1 VRKDTEV
8 KRPTIGDVAE
18 RAGVT
23 RAAVS
28 FALNGQPGVSAA
40 TRERIVAIAAEMG
53 FQPSSA
59 ARALSNGHAGAFG
72 LVIGR
77 PATTFGFEPFYMQF
91 VSGIEAELS
100 PGHIALLLTLAE
112 DQATEIAAYKTWW
125 AQRRVDGV
133 LLVDLERHDPRIAVL
148 EQLRLPAVAVGD
160 PAASG
165 SFPAVWGDDAA
176 TTHTLVR
183 YLASLGHRRIARVS
197 GISRYLYTQI
207 RTAAFSEATG
217 AAGVETVVAEAD
229 FTSEHGAE
237 ATRALLQSARPPT
250 AIVYDN
256 DLMAVAGLGQ
266 AQQMGV
272 DVPADLSILAWDDSV
287 LCELVHPPL
296 TAMHRDIAGLGGQ
309 AARSLRSLAAGQE
322 VGHFQAPPPV
332 LLPRGST
339 APPPRRQQRQPR
351 HGS

>member
-1 VRKDTEV
+1 M
-8 KRPTIGDVAE
+8 KRPTISDVAE

-77 PATTFGFEPFYMQF
+77 PAATLGFEPFYMQF

-112 DQATEIAAYKTWW
+112 DQATEIATYKAWW

-148 EQLRLPAVAVGD
+148 EQLRLPAVAVGN

-176 TTHTLVR
+176 TMHTLVR
-183 YLASLGHRRIARVS
+183 YLAGLGHRKIARVS
-197 GISRYLYTQI
+197 GISRYLHTQI
-207 RTAAFSEATG
+207 KTDAFSEATG
-217 AAGVETVVAEAD
+217 AAGVEAVVAEAD

-237 ATRALLQSARPPT
+237 ATRELFQSARPPT

-296 TAMHRDIAGLGGQ
+296 TAMHRDIAGLGGE
-309 AARSLRSLAAGQE
+309 AARRLRGLAAGQD

-339 APPPRRQQRQPR
+339 APPPRRQQRPRR
-351 HGS
+351 HGR

>member
-1 VRKDTEV
+1 M
-8 KRPTIGDVAE
+8 KRPTISDVAS

-59 ARALSNGHAGAFG
+59 ARALSNGNAGAFG

-77 PATTFGFEPFYMQF
+77 PAATLGFEPFYMQF
-91 VSGIEAELS
+91 VSGIQAELS
-100 PGHIALLLTLAE
+100 PDHIALLLTLAE
-112 DQATEIAAYKTWW
+112 DQATEVAAYQAWW

-133 LLVDLERHDPRIAVL
+133 LLVDLQLDDPRVAVL
-148 EQLRLPAVAVGD
+148 QQLRLPAVAVGN

-176 TTHTLVR
+176 TMRAIVR
-183 YLASLGHRRIARVS
+183 YLADLGHRRIARVS
-197 GISRYLYTQI
+197 GISRYLHTQI
-207 RTAAFSEATG
+207 RTDAFGQATQ
-217 AAGVETVVAEAD
+217 AAGLEAAVAEAD

-237 ATRALLQSARPPT
+237 ATRGLLQSARPPT

-266 AQQMGV
+266 ARQMGL
-272 DVPADLSILAWDDSV
+272 DVPADLSIVAWDDSV

-296 TAMHRDIAGLGGQ
+296 TAMHRDIAGLGGE
-309 AARSLRSLAAGQE
+309 AARLLRKLVAGE
-322 VGHFQAPPPV
+322 RVGHCQAPAPV
-332 LLPRGST
+332 LTPRGST
-339 APPPRRQQRQPR
+339 ARP
-351 HGS
+351 HGR